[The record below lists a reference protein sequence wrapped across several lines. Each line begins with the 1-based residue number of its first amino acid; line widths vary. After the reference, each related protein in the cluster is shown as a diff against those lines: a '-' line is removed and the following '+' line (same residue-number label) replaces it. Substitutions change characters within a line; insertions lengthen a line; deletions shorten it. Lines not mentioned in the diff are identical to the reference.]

1 MISMLVSTSGMGV
14 VGLLVG
20 LGEVTEVFRREEH
33 MYVRGN
39 TYVKV
44 RVTGRVVGR
53 PRVGLYVVF

>member
-1 MISMLVSTSGMGV
+1 MGV

-33 MYVRGN
+33 MYVRG
-39 TYVKV
+39 YVSV

-53 PRVGLYVVF
+53 VG